1 MINEAVSFASRIH
14 AAQKRKGTSLPYI
27 LHPMETAVLVSR
39 IKYDENLICAAIL
52 HDTIEDGGVKRCDLA
67 EAFNLRIAAL
77 VAALSEDKSNAWEVR
92 KRHTLAYLGRETD
105 EDILIV
111 ALADK
116 LSNMRSIDRDYAM
129 LGEQLWERFNITEKH
144 SHGWYYKGL
153 VQCLKPLSHTPEY
166 KEFESLVYKV
176 FR

>member
-1 MINEAVSFASRIH
+1 
-14 AAQKRKGTSLPYI
+14 
-27 LHPMETAVLVSR
+27 METAVLVSR